1 LFVVTLLTI
10 IVPSITLS
18 KRIVIR
24 WNHSPQHKPEG
35 GERERER
42 ERERDVQIRLL
53 GLALGHAPP
62 LLFSIPNM
70 QGFDIPTGD
79 ANPTLLLLPKE
90 PLLLWV

>member
-1 LFVVTLLTI
+1 MTSDANLT
-10 IVPSITLS
+10 VRLAWLM
-18 KRIVIR
+18 R
-24 WNHSPQHKPEG
+24 
-35 GERERER
+35 ERERER

-79 ANPTLLLLPKE
+79 ANPTLLLLLKE
-90 PLLLWV
+90 PLLLWVQALLYGDDN